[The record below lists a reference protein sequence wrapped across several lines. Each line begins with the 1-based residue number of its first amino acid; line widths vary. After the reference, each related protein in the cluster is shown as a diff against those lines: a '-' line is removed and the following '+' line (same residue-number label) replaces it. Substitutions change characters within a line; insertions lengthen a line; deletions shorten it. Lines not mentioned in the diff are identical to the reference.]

1 MTHRKRAS
9 NMDSMKNHDRK
20 ADAEEDITELME
32 RIHRLEKE
40 KKELED
46 RNKGLED
53 RNKGLE
59 DRNKGLE
66 DRNRNLEEK
75 IEDLEIEN
83 KIFRKALETKGIM
96 ISDLQDQISDLKRR
110 VNMNST
116 NSSKPPSTDM
126 FRTSKKRSLRR
137 RSGSRPGGQ
146 PGHKGHNMRLPHEPD
161 IIVSH
166 HPSECEGCPN
176 RDRCSDSMFSVKE
189 SRYVVDIEM
198 RTNVTEHRI
207 LCAKGCPKHEKYIVG
222 SFPEGV
228 SANIQYGDSV
238 AVTACLLNT
247 YGAVSDSRISTVMR
261 NLFGIQISPGTV
273 VSMVSRSA
281 KKVRTVLDTIKQRI
295 IESDVA
301 HFDET
306 GSRVNGRTL
315 WVHNSSTDEYTYLT
329 ISGKRGRIGMEEN
342 GVLPEFNG
350 TAVHDCLTS
359 YWSYDVRH
367 VICNAHI
374 LRELNGIIDN
384 LPERV
389 WPKLMRVLLLDMKSA
404 KDDAIRDGSE
414 TVPQY
419 LIECFD
425 YRFRRIMTVAK
436 RERPPPPEPM
446 IKRKGRRRLG
456 KERALIERIQ
466 KNWGSMNLFVHEMNI
481 PFDNNQAER
490 DVRNVKTKIKVSG
503 CFRSIQGAED
513 YLDIMSYLST
523 AAKHGID
530 AVRALKAAFRGE
542 SHIVLSRTL

>member
-9 NMDSMKNHDRK
+9 NMDSMKDHDRK

-40 KKELED
+40 KKE
-46 RNKGLED
+46 
-53 RNKGLE
+53 
-59 DRNKGLE
+59 
-66 DRNRNLEEK
+66 LEEK

-110 VNMNST
+110 VNTNST

-146 PGHKGHNMRLPHEPD
+146 PGHKAHNMRLPHEPD

-176 RDRCSDSMFSVKE
+176 RDRCSDSMFSQGE

-198 RTNVTEHRI
+198 KTKVTEHRI
-207 LCAKGCPKHEKYIVG
+207 LRTDRCPRCEGTITD

-301 HFDET
+301 HFGSPSLRVET
-306 GSRVNGRTL
+306 R
-315 WVHNSSTDEYTYLT
+315 
-329 ISGKRGRIGMEEN
+329 
-342 GVLPEFNG
+342 
-350 TAVHDCLTS
+350 
-359 YWSYDVRH
+359 
-367 VICNAHI
+367 
-374 LRELNGIIDN
+374 
-384 LPERV
+384 
-389 WPKLMRVLLLDMKSA
+389 
-404 KDDAIRDGSE
+404 
-414 TVPQY
+414 
-419 LIECFD
+419 
-425 YRFRRIMTVAK
+425 
-436 RERPPPPEPM
+436 
-446 IKRKGRRRLG
+446 
-456 KERALIERIQ
+456 
-466 KNWGSMNLFVHEMNI
+466 
-481 PFDNNQAER
+481 
-490 DVRNVKTKIKVSG
+490 
-503 CFRSIQGAED
+503 
-513 YLDIMSYLST
+513 
-523 AAKHGID
+523 
-530 AVRALKAAFRGE
+530 
-542 SHIVLSRTL
+542 